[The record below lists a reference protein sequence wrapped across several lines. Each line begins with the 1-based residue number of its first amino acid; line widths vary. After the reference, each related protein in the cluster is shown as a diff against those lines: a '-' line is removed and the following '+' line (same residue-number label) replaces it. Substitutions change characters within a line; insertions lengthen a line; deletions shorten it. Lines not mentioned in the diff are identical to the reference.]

1 VRKRRGNV
9 NPRARRPNLFSHRRS
24 LLSRS
29 PDSASCLGADQDE
42 LDPHGKSS
50 GKESC
55 IVSCQKPTSY
65 TRNHWRS
72 PPARSLANASSRF
85 FNQWNFSVHSWL
97 PSSIHRIARPLTPN
111 ALVFLTPRMAERRIV
126 NFLDPVARANERDDA
141 ESDKSPGPELCCAR
155 NAGFGIERHPV
166 VVSRAILT
174 EGLFRLFQRL
184 RRVEI

>member
-1 VRKRRGNV
+1 
-9 NPRARRPNLFSHRRS
+9 
-24 LLSRS
+24 
-29 PDSASCLGADQDE
+29 
-42 LDPHGKSS
+42 
-50 GKESC
+50 
-55 IVSCQKPTSY
+55 
-65 TRNHWRS
+65 
-72 PPARSLANASSRF
+72 
-85 FNQWNFSVHSWL
+85 
-97 PSSIHRIARPLTPN
+97 
-111 ALVFLTPRMAERRIV
+111 LTPRMAERRIV